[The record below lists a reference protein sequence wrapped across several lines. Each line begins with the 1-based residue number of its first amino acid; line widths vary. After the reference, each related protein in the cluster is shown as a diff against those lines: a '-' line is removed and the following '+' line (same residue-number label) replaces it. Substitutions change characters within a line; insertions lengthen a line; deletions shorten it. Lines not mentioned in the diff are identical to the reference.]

1 MFILRYDIYVNHV
14 FLSFL
19 FKHIYVL
26 FLGIFLFLAG
36 AVFIHAQEASDV
48 VETRRAQ
55 LQSELMGLEQQIA
68 GFNILI
74 TKKQGE
80 AASIERDID
89 IIDAEIDRSKLE
101 IRRRNLA
108 VGGLATS
115 INQKSLSIREMSGT
129 IDRERASLAEVM
141 RKLHEYDNVSLI
153 ELLLG
158 YNDLSDFFVEV
169 DTIDSLQLA
178 IQTSFDN
185 LRAGIVSTA
194 KARENLEE
202 EKQEQTALRALQEI
216 EKRQQE
222 AREAEKQRLL
232 KITRGE
238 EANYRQHADT
248 RKARAASIRSELFLL
263 QGSPAIPFEE
273 ALRHAEFAS
282 AQTGVRS
289 AFILG
294 IIAQESELG
303 RNIGQCNLPDDP
315 PKYKWQSVM
324 KPSRDH
330 APHLQITRE
339 LGLDPNAMPVSCPMR
354 DSSGSQVGWGGAMGP
369 AQFIPSTWILYKD
382 AISRITGNNPANPWT
397 PRDAFTASGLLLRDN
412 GAAGGR
418 SAELKAAAKY
428 FAGGNWDSYLG
439 RSYANQVLAKV
450 DKYQEQIT
458 FLKSLAQQ

>member
-1 MFILRYDIYVNHV
+1 M
-14 FLSFL
+14 LSIH
-19 FKHIYVL
+19 KKNT
-26 FLGIFLFLAG
+26 IFLLLAIALAG
-36 AVFIHAQEASDV
+36 SFVAYAQEASDA
-48 VETRRAQ
+48 VETRRTQ
-55 LQSELMGLEQQIA
+55 LQSELTGLEQQIT
-68 GFNILI
+68 GFNLLI
-74 TKKQGE
+74 NKKQGE

-108 VGGLATS
+108 VAELASS
-115 INQKSLSIREMSGT
+115 IDQKSLSIREMSSI
-129 IDRERASLAEVM
+129 IDRERASLAETM

-158 YNDLSDFFVEV
+158 YDDLSDFFVEV
-169 DTIDSLQLA
+169 DTIDSLQFA
-178 IQTSFDN
+178 IQASFGN
-185 LRAGIVSTA
+185 LRADIVRTA
-194 KARENLEE
+194 DARENLQG
-202 EKQEQTALRALQEI
+202 EKQEQTELRALQEI

-222 AREAEKQRLL
+222 SKEAEKQRLL
-232 KITRGE
+232 KVTRGE
-238 EANYRQHADT
+238 EANYRQHADA
-248 RKARAASIRSELFLL
+248 RKSRAAAIRSELFLL

-282 AQTGVRS
+282 TQTGVRA

-303 RNIGQCNLPDDP
+303 RNIGQCNLSDDP

-330 APHLQITRE
+330 APYLQVTQE

-369 AQFIPSTWILYKD
+369 AQFIPSTWVLYKD
-382 AISRITGNNPANPWT
+382 AVSRITGNNPANPWT

-412 GAAGGR
+412 GAVGGR

-450 DKYQEQIT
+450 DKYQEQVT

>member
-1 MFILRYDIYVNHV
+1 MSRFHITY
-14 FLSFL
+14 SFL
-19 FKHIYVL
+19 CVSVCF
-26 FLGIFLFLAG
+26 GLAG
-36 AVFIHAQEASDV
+36 FFAHAQEASDL

-55 LQSELMGLEQQIA
+55 LKTELTNLEQQIA

-74 TKKQGE
+74 SGKQKE
-80 AASIERDID
+80 ASSLERDIA
-89 IIDAEIDRSKLE
+89 IIDAEIKRAKLE

-108 VGGLATS
+108 ITGLASS
-115 INQKSLSIREMSGT
+115 IDQKSLSISEMSEK
-129 IDRERASLAEVM
+129 IDRERVSLAESL
-141 RKLHEYDNVSLI
+141 RKLHEYDSVSLM

-158 YNDLSDFFVEV
+158 YEDVSDFFVEV
-169 DTIDSLQLA
+169 DAIDSLQVA
-178 IQTSFDN
+178 IQSSFDE
-185 LRAGIVSTA
+185 LRADIVRTGD
-194 KARENLEE
+194 ARENLQK
-202 EKQEQTALRALQEI
+202 EKQEQTELRALQEI
-216 EKRQQE
+216 EKRQEE
-222 AREAEKQRLL
+222 AKEAQKQSIL
-232 KITRGE
+232 KATRGQ
-238 EANYRQHADT
+238 EANYRQLADV
-248 RKARAASIRSELFLL
+248 RRQRAASIRSELFLL
-263 QGSPAIPFEE
+263 QGSPAISFEE

-282 AQTGVRS
+282 AKTGVRP

-330 APHLQITRE
+330 APYLAVTQE

-354 DSSGSQVGWGGAMGP
+354 DSSGGQVGWGGAMGP

-382 AISRITGNNPANPWT
+382 AVSGITGNNPANPWT
-397 PRDAFTASGLLLRDN
+397 PRDAFMASGLLLRDN
-412 GAAGGR
+412 GAVGGR
-418 SAELKAAAKY
+418 AAELKAAAKY

-450 DKYQEQIT
+450 DTYQEQIT